1 MMHLNS
7 LCWNTVTSTTGFFPL
22 SIGNDTWKHM
32 YTYHI
37 NGKWLWE
44 WQCFVNS
51 TIKNRTVTTQ
61 LVPIIQVL
69 TVLIPGIVTG
79 EPRQGG
85 HHGGEE
91 IMEGPGIDH
100 VVVDPHQSGS
110 KHHGY
115 TNT

>member
-1 MMHLNS
+1 
-7 LCWNTVTSTTGFFPL
+7 
-22 SIGNDTWKHM
+22 M

-44 WQCFVNS
+44 WHCFVNS
-51 TIKNRTVTTQ
+51 TTTKRSVTTQ
-61 LVPIIQVL
+61 LVPMVQVL

-79 EPRQGG
+79 EPGQGG

-100 VVVDPHQSGS
+100 VVVDPHQSGGQ
-110 KHHGY
+110 HHGY